1 MRKALTIG
9 SAHIQQ
15 HAWWPCFATA
25 ITYHTHREKN
35 EVQLQM
41 LYQRFKTMWSASN
54 CLPLSHLHCQGQ
66 RPSLSYPS
74 AGRALT
80 QSALWLL
87 VHMGDSISEVQEEQM
102 AKPPQARQ
110 PQLHQTPVPLQH
122 QFFSSQKFQGGPC
135 SSPHDVR
142 LRSINW
148 HGTWMGY
155 VVIIFGEKTLNKQS
169 FRQWQVYGDY
179 WKNRK
184 SKRKRIPSFN

>member
-1 MRKALTIG
+1 MSTL
-9 SAHIQQ
+9 SAFHREKSTK
-15 HAWWPCFATA
+15 HGFSSYPTAWWPCFATA

-74 AGRALT
+74 AGRALA

-102 AKPPQARQ
+102 ANPPQARQ
-110 PQLHQTPVPLQH
+110 PQLHQTPVPLY
-122 QFFSSQKFQGGPC
+122 STN
-135 SSPHDVR
+135 SSPHRNFREV
-142 LRSINW
+142 
-148 HGTWMGY
+148 HVPVHMM
-155 VVIIFGEKTLNKQS
+155 FGS
-169 FRQWQVYGDY
+169 V
-179 WKNRK
+179 
-184 SKRKRIPSFN
+184 P